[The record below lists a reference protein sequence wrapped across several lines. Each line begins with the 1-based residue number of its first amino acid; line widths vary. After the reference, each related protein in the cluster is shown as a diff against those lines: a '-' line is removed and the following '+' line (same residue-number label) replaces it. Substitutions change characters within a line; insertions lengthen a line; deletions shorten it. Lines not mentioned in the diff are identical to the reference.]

1 MIDEKTGESLKYDVI
16 VLGTGLKECILSGLL
31 SVAGKKVLHMD
42 RNGFYGA
49 ESASFNLTQAHENL
63 GSEQTAQKDSEEYKG
78 KVGSSKQ
85 YNIDLCPKLLMA
97 GGNLTKMLLLTK
109 VTKYLEFKSVGGS
122 YVYQAKTA
130 DTQKLCKVPTT
141 GREGYNSDL
150 MGLKDKKR
158 FGDFLSFVNK
168 IDLKDTATWKASGL
182 GWSKEFDI
190 PHVTPQ
196 DVYDYFKL
204 TDDAIVFIGHAICLY
219 PDDSYR
225 TRKFDV
231 PGDQTQQTE
240 FANVVTKMK
249 LYLNSLLMYKES
261 MSPYLYPLWG
271 LGGLPEGFSRLAAVY
286 GGVYMLRRPIE
297 SIGFGDDGKV
307 KSVTSN
313 GETAFCDILIA
324 DPSYFKESHPG
335 KIKSSGFVARSIMI
349 LDRPVPGVSPELESA
364 QIIFP
369 SNYVKDHDC
378 DIYVSM
384 VGFDLQCAPQGRFVA
399 VASTKVPT
407 GDEAEAQSK
416 LNVVRSWIK
425 SKGGAILDEFKSV
438 RETFVAINQ
447 QEGDNSFICSSPD
460 HTTHF
465 QNATQ
470 EVQNIYHAIM
480 GEPLDLSNVQGD
492 DEE

>member
-1 MIDEKTGESLKYDVI
+1 MIDEETGASLKYDVI

-31 SVAGKKVLHMD
+31 AVNGKKVLHMD

-49 ESASFNLTQAHENL
+49 ESASFNLTQAHENI
-63 GSEQTAQKDSEEYKG
+63 GSEQSKDKDTDGYKQKM
-78 KVGSSKQ
+78 GSSKS

-97 GGNLTKMLLLTK
+97 GGDLTKMLLLTK

-122 YVYQAKTA
+122 YVYQAK
-130 DTQKLCKVPTT
+130 QGHSEKLCKVPTT
-141 GREGYNSDL
+141 GREGFNSAL

-168 IDLKDTATWKASGL
+168 VDLDDQSTWKASGL
-182 GWSKEFDI
+182 GWSQEFDLVHI
-190 PHVTPQ
+190 TPQ
-196 DVYDYFKL
+196 EVFDYFKI
-204 TDDAIVFIGHAICLY
+204 TDDAITFIGHAICLY
-219 PDDSYR
+219 PDDTYK
-225 TRKFDV
+225 TVQFDV
-231 PGDQTQQTE
+231 PGDSVKQTKMVE
-240 FANVVTKMK
+240 VVAKMK

-261 MSPYLYPLWG
+261 TSPYLYPLWG

-286 GGVYMLRRPIE
+286 GGVYMLRRPV
-297 SIGFGDDGKV
+297 SNIGFNNNGEV
-307 KSVTSN
+307 ISVTSE
-313 GETAFCDILIA
+313 GQTAECDVLVA
-324 DPSYFKESHPG
+324 DPSYFKDIPG
-335 KIKSSGFVARSIMI
+335 KVQSSGYVARSIMI
-349 LDRPVPGVSPELESA
+349 LDRPVPGVDEAMESA

-369 SNYVKDHDC
+369 SNYIKGHDC

-384 VGFDLQCAPQGRFVA
+384 IGADLQCAPKGRFVA
-399 VASTKVPT
+399 VASTKVP
-407 GDEAEAQSK
+407 GNDEK
-416 LNVVRSWIK
+416 GVLDVVRNWIMTN
-425 SKGGAILDEFKSV
+425 GVNILEEFKSV

-447 QEGDNSFICSSPD
+447 AAGDNCFICSSPD

-480 GEPLDLSNVQGD
+480 GKALDLSNVQGD